1 MYNQR
6 ARQPRPA
13 RLTETAE
20 LRQQYLTNE
29 QIKYKHNQVR
39 LQDSAGQSIGIV
51 YTNQAL
57 NQAQEQGL
65 DLVCVVPHANP
76 PVCRIV
82 DFGKFIYNEQKRKHE
97 QEKKQRESRVDVKE
111 IQFRPNIDEHDF
123 ETKVKKIKEFID
135 DGDKC
140 KVVIKFRGREMT
152 DTGKGVEIIN
162 KIIEMVGS
170 AQLEGKLDMNG
181 NRMIATIVKGKK

>member
-1 MYNQR
+1 MYNQK
-6 ARQPRPA
+6 ARQSRPV
-13 RLTETAE
+13 RLSATAE
-20 LRQQYLTNE
+20 MRQQYLTNE

-39 LQDSAGQSIGIV
+39 LQDSEGQSLGIV

-57 NQAQEQGL
+57 NQAQDQGL

-82 DFGKFIYNEQKRKHE
+82 DFGKFIYNEQKRQHQ
-97 QEKKQRESRVDVKE
+97 QEKKQRESRIDVKE

-140 KVVIKFRGREMT
+140 KVVIKFRGREMS
-152 DTGKGVEIIN
+152 DTGKGLEIIN
-162 KIIEMVGS
+162 KIIEMIDT

>member
-1 MYNQR
+1 MYNQK
-6 ARQPRPA
+6 ARQPRSA

-39 LQDSAGQSIGIV
+39 LQDSAGQTIGIV

-82 DFGKFIYNEQKRKHE
+82 DFGKFIYSEQKRKHE

-135 DGDKC
+135 EGDKC
-140 KVVIKFRGREMT
+140 KVVIKFRGREMS
-152 DTGKGVEIIN
+152 DTGKGIEIIN
-162 KIIEMVGS
+162 KIIEMIDS

>member
-1 MYNQR
+1 MYNHR
-6 ARQPRPA
+6 ARQQRPV
-13 RLTETAE
+13 RLSATAE
-20 LRQQYLTNE
+20 MRQQYLTNE
-29 QIKYKHNQVR
+29 HIKYKHNQVR
-39 LQDSAGQSIGIV
+39 LQDTEGQSLGIV

>member
-6 ARQPRPA
+6 ARQQRPV
-13 RLTETAE
+13 RLSATAE
-20 LRQQYLTNE
+20 MRQQYLTND

-39 LQDSAGQSIGIV
+39 LQDTDGQSLGIV

-82 DFGKFIYNEQKRKHE
+82 DFGKFIYSEQKRQQE

-111 IQFRPNIDEHDF
+111 IQFRPSIDEHDF
-123 ETKVKKIKEFID
+123 ETKVKKIKEFIEG
-135 DGDKC
+135 GDKC
-140 KVVIKFRGREMT
+140 KVVIRFRGREMS
-152 DTGKGVEIIN
+152 DTGKGFDIIN
-162 KIIEMVGS
+162 KIIEMVGI
-170 AQLEGKLDMNG
+170 AQVEGRPDMNG